1 MTKEISSNAK
11 RNDSLSTML
20 DIISDRWILLLLREL
35 YLGSNSWSQFVDI
48 LDISPAILNKRL
60 KLLVDAKCLTKAS
73 QPGRRETRYVL
84 TEAGEDLYPFM
95 AAAREWQLRWDR
107 RHGAFVSPFFHD
119 CGAPL
124 RTYSACAHCSSEL
137 YVRDIEFGDISPT
150 LPTLSDAR
158 HFRVS
163 GASGADKRSPNATVP
178 KIIQILG
185 DRRATQIIS
194 TLSAGALK
202 FDDICRVSGLH
213 PAIITERLRKLQLLE
228 QCQQRLYQEKPDR
241 FVYSL
246 TTSAQDLFEVALHL
260 RQWADKWLGTIT
272 DESIHRTCGKPLIAD
287 LRCCSCH
294 ETVNYQNISWKSPHP
309 KSDIA

>member
-1 MTKEISSNAK
+1 MTDEAK
-11 RNDSLSTML
+11 SGLKKNDSLSTML
-20 DIISDRWILLLLREL
+20 DIVSDRWILLLLREL
-35 YLGSNSWSQFVDI
+35 YLGSNSWSDFVHT

-60 KLLVDAKCLTKAS
+60 KLLVEVQCLTKNS
-73 QPGRRETRYVL
+73 EPGRRETRYEL

-107 RHGAFVSPFFHD
+107 REGAFVSPFFHD

-124 RTYSACAHCSSEL
+124 RTYSACAYCSNEL
-137 YVRDIEFGDISPT
+137 QVRDIEFGDISPT
-150 LPTLSDAR
+150 LPTQSDAR

-163 GASGADKRSPNATVP
+163 AASGADKRSPNATVP

-194 TLSAGALK
+194 TLSKGSLK
-202 FDDICRVSGLH
+202 FDEICRVSGLH

-246 TTSAQDLFEVALHL
+246 TASAQDLFEVALHL

-272 DESIHRTCGKPLIAD
+272 DESIHRTCCKPLTAN
-287 LRCCSCH
+287 LRCCACH
-294 ETVNYQNISWKSPHP
+294 NTVTYKNIYRKSV
-309 KSDIA
+309 